1 MHSSHASKG
10 SGSGSGG
17 DDTPKIP
24 TVPISDIMRADAPA
38 SPLPYYAVLG
48 GTSRLIAVGGPEERH
63 TDRRHWHSKQ
73 EPGRSL
79 MRKVV
84 STKRQKAIKGDR
96 TTSDSVATTSGDGA
110 NVAGRTRTRSRD
122 RRGRFKEER
131 NKEGE
136 QHRGR

>member
-1 MHSSHASKG
+1 MTSSLLTPAGTVVEAYKQQEQMRSSHASKG

-24 TVPISDIMRADAPA
+24 TIPISDIMQGDASA

-48 GTSRLIAVGGPEERH
+48 GTSRLMAVGGPEEHH
-63 TDRRHWHSKQ
+63 TGGRHWHSKQ

-84 STKRQKAIKGDR
+84 STRRQKAIKGDR
-96 TTSDSVATTSGDGA
+96 TTSAFYGLDLC
-110 NVAGRTRTRSRD
+110 
-122 RRGRFKEER
+122 
-131 NKEGE
+131 
-136 QHRGR
+136 